1 VAVSTLA
8 RVPSARYSDEQLLI
22 AYRRDGQRWAR
33 NALVERFIPLARK
46 LALRYR
52 HTEEPLED
60 LVQVACLGLVKAVDR
75 FDLDRACR
83 FASYAVPTI
92 LGELKRHFRD
102 KGWAVH
108 VPRELQEHALALSR
122 ETDRLARHLGRSP
135 NVSELADALGWQ
147 EEDVL
152 EASEVLH
159 SYHAVSL
166 DAPVSR
172 DEEDSVSLVE
182 ALGSADDRFALVQS
196 RQVISEA
203 WQSLP
208 ELERTVLTLRFR
220 HDLPQRR
227 IAETVGYSQMHV
239 SRLLRRSLAKL
250 LASTRETD

>member
-1 VAVSTLA
+1 VAVASLA
-8 RVPSARYSDEQLLI
+8 RAPSTRYSDEQLLI

-33 NALVERFIPLARK
+33 NALIERFIPLARK
-46 LALRYR
+46 LAGRYR

-60 LVQVACLGLVKAVDR
+60 LMQVACLGLVKAVDR
-75 FDLDRACR
+75 FDPDRACR

-108 VPRELQEHALALSR
+108 VPRELQEHALALGR
-122 ETDRLARHLGRSP
+122 ETERLSRHLGRSP
-135 NVSELADALGWQ
+135 HVRELADALGWE

-172 DEEDSVSLVE
+172 DGEDPLSLVE
-182 ALGSADDRFALVQS
+182 ALGSDDDSFALVRS

-208 ELERTVLTLRFR
+208 ELERTVLVLRFL

-227 IAETVGYSQMHV
+227 IAEMVGYSQMHV
-239 SRLLRRSLAKL
+239 SRLLRRSLATL
-250 LASTRETD
+250 LAVTHETG